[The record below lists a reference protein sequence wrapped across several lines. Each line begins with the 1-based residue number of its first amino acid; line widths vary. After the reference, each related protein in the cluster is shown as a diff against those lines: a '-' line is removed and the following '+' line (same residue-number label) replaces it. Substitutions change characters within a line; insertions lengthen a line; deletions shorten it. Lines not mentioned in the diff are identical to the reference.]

1 LAFEVGYR
9 LEPNKHTSLDIATF
23 WDRYHHL
30 QSLEPGASFW
40 EIDPAP
46 IHFVAPRYYRNLLHG
61 QSYGGESTFVW
72 KVTTAWKLNLNYTFL
87 RLELTPDPQSLS
99 LTAENAEGDI
109 PRHQFSFRS
118 QWDLPRHFEFDQSV
132 YYVGLLNSQS
142 VSSYVRGDA
151 RLGWRSGEH
160 FELSVVGQNLLSP
173 RRVEFVRSQSAVTTL
188 DKRKAYLKLSW
199 TF

>member
-1 LAFEVGYR
+1 
-9 LEPNKHTSLDIATF
+9 
-23 WDRYHHL
+23 
-30 QSLEPGASFW
+30 
-40 EIDPAP
+40 
-46 IHFVAPRYYRNLLHG
+46 
-61 QSYGGESTFVW
+61 
-72 KVTTAWKLNLNYTFL
+72 
-87 RLELTPDPQSLS
+87 
-99 LTAENAEGDI
+99 
-109 PRHQFSFRS
+109 
-118 QWDLPRHFEFDQSV
+118 V
-132 YYVGLLNSQS
+132 YYVGPLNSQS